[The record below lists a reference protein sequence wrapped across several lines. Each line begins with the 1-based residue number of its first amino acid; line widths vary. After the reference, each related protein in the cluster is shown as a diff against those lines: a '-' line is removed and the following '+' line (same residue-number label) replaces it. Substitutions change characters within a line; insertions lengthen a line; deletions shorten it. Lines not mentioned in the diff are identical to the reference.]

1 MACALAPNFAA
12 LIIFRFIVGVSASC
26 PVAVVGGIY
35 ADVYKNPVTRGRAMA
50 IFMAATTFGPLMGPI
65 ISGFIAPVSWRW
77 TFWVALIVAGVSWV
91 PLLLMPE
98 TYAPVVLEG
107 RAQKMRKET
116 GNPNIFAPIELEKKG
131 MKQMITVVL
140 TRPIR
145 MFCFEAIVLFTC
157 LYLSLAYAIF
167 YVFFQSYPIIFVG
180 IYGFNYG
187 EEGLTFLP
195 IGVGATIACGLYLYW
210 DYLLQKAKARDAP
223 WSRSEEYRRLPLA
236 CLGGPLFVVSLFWFG
251 WTARAD
257 IHWIVPTLAA
267 IPFGIGFLLLFM
279 ALLNYLVDAYDVF
292 AASAMAAASCARSL
306 AGAVLPFAAR
316 PMYDKLGVAWACSL
330 LGFLSLGMCVIPF
343 AFIRYGD
350 RIRANSKFCQYLA
363 QKRQEG
369 EEEEERAARAGA
381 AKGAEVIELPEV
393 KV

>member
-1 MACALAPNFAA
+1 MWEIPTIGLWERKSGATTYIAQTFGVKKQAQLVLPTSIYLVGYVLGPLLFGPLSESYGRKSIMIWTFTFFTIFTMACALAPNFAA

-210 DYLLQKAKARDAP
+210 DYLLQNAKARDAP

-236 CLGGPLFVVSLFWFG
+236 CLGGPLFVVSLFWVG

-257 IHWIVPTLAA
+257 IHWIAPTLAA

-279 ALLNYLVDAYDVF
+279 ALLNYLVDA
-292 AASAMAAASCARSL
+292 
-306 AGAVLPFAAR
+306 
-316 PMYDKLGVAWACSL
+316 
-330 LGFLSLGMCVIPF
+330 
-343 AFIRYGD
+343 
-350 RIRANSKFCQYLA
+350 
-363 QKRQEG
+363 
-369 EEEEERAARAGA
+369 
-381 AKGAEVIELPEV
+381 
-393 KV
+393 